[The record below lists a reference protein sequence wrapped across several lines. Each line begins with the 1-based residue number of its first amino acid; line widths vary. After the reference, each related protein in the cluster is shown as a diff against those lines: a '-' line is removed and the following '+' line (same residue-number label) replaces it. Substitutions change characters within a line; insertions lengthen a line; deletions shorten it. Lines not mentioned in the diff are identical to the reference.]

1 MIAQLRE
8 GIHYVIEGYDLAKRP
23 GIRPYMIV
31 PLLVNILF
39 FSLFGW
45 LMVNQLDSLLSWF
58 EFKTDLPG
66 WLDWLEPIV
75 AGVGSVLYWVLLL
88 VGILLMLFIM
98 SSVFTVF
105 THMLVSPFIG
115 VLAEK
120 VEKELRPLDY
130 PALTLWQI
138 AGRTF
143 RRELTKLRYWL
154 LRALGLFLLT
164 LILSFIP
171 VVNVIS
177 PVLWYL
183 FGAWMLAMQYLDV
196 PADNNGMS
204 FQQTLGLMR
213 QHRGATMGYG
223 GAVTLATAT
232 PILNLFI
239 IPIAVAGGVAFWVT
253 RMDARCA
260 QGMAGNASA
269 AVPANQSLR

>member
-8 GIHYVIEGYDLAKRP
+8 GIHYVIQGYDLAKRP
-23 GIRPYMIV
+23 GIRPYMVV
-31 PLLVNILF
+31 PLVVNILI
-39 FSLFGW
+39 FSLFGY
-45 LMVNQLDSLLSWF
+45 LMVNQLDTLLSWF

-66 WLDWLEPIV
+66 WLDWLEPV
-75 AGVGSVLYWVLLL
+75 VEGVGSALYWVLLL

-98 SSVFTVF
+98 SSVFTLF

-115 VLAEK
+115 ILAEK
-120 VEKELRPLDY
+120 VEKEMRPLDY
-130 PALTLWQI
+130 PALNLWQI

-154 LRALGLFLLT
+154 FRVLGLFLLT

-196 PADNNGMS
+196 PADNNGLS
-204 FQQTLGLMR
+204 FQQTLGVMR
-213 QHRGATMGYG
+213 QHRAATMGFG

-232 PILNLFI
+232 PLLNLFI

-253 RMDARCA
+253 RMDANNTLGATTGAATAPVLA
-260 QGMAGNASA
+260 QS
-269 AVPANQSLR
+269 SR